1 MILNSTKKRVTV
13 RYQSESHL
21 ISLPNSWDK
30 LIDALKDRFG
40 IKDAEIRLL
49 AKNGALITELEVVR

>member
-30 LIDALKDRFG
+30 LSDTLKDRFS

-49 AKNGALITELEVVR
+49 AKNGALISDIDVIR